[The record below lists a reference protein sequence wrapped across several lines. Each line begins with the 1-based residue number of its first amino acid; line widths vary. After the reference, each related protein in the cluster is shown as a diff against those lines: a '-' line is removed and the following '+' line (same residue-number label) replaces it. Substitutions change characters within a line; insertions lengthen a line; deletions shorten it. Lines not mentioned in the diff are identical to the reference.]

1 MMKRRRKFKF
11 LGTKGFTLVE
21 VMVAA
26 GLLGVLSVAVTQIMG
41 NINRGTKKVRQDFE
55 VNSFKNRISTL
66 MLSQEVCSATL
77 SGLEVTDAPGGTAVP
92 FIKKL
97 PADTIGDA
105 VFKPND
111 VVGEAGSAFTIQNM
125 NIVGYCNEA
134 DGTAFSQNGCGA
146 DVNLYGAVNY
156 IDVNGDPVTQR
167 SGVVS
172 LRINLRKSNKQG
184 GLTEEQKDAIKK
196 SSFGGL
202 NTVTSIKLNVI
213 TDVNNEIIKC
223 FGDKLD
229 YAQAACSAMGGTYFK
244 DEGLC
249 RNFVFRNDRS
259 IESEVV
265 DNPDKGNSQGYE
277 RFSLNVDGPTRL
289 YGTGYNA
296 GVSEPARGGVVISV
310 DNTSLP
316 TPTDAGSLWV
326 EKNLHLGAAT
336 TDNPTIN
343 ITGAVSADLNY
354 LAPATNINTN
364 GTINETF
371 GGSKTTNITGDD
383 LNTVTGNISNDAAG
397 FITNES
403 GGKNTITSS
412 AGEVEVNAAGV
423 VDVNG
428 SAGMT
433 VDITGEINT
442 NASTDINTNASANI
456 NTTSAGTHTLT
467 GQNVNINGV
476 NTVRLQRDGVNA
488 AYLDAGGHLISNFT
502 YSQIGDYGANNS
514 RFVTKEWVYRTLATS
529 FGADERKAILQ
540 HLLNDAGTA
549 QDKYTS
555 IRDAILAYRS
565 FGTVTTGSGYTLC
578 GSGQVVRGAK
588 TIGTQIS
595 LYCVNDSNDKCNYS
609 NSCTSVCIGSVCKS
623 SWPVPSVVSCANSG
637 LDFQYIHTN
646 VNPSNSTAGTAVE
659 AYYQCPSTKPIVK
672 GFYRQRIYLAS
683 GNHAY
688 RTRFIC
694 CGLQ

>member
-1 MMKRRRKFKF
+1 MMKRQRKFKF

-26 GLLGVLSVAVTQIMG
+26 GLLGVLSVAVTQIMS

-55 VNSFKNRISTL
+55 ANSFKNRLATL
-66 MLSQEVCSATL
+66 MLSEDNCTETL
-77 SGLEVTDAPGGTAVP
+77 GGLAVDAAPGTPVLAG
-92 FIKKL
+92 IKKVGAVN
-97 PADTIGDA
+97 PTFNIDDQIGNA
-105 VFKPND
+105 
-111 VVGEAGSAFTIQNM
+111 GEALTIRD
-125 NIVGYCNEA
+125 IRIFGYCNDTNPA
-134 DGTAFSQNGCGA
+134 TYTNHTCGA
-146 DVNLYGAVNY
+146 DGVSFDTFSYVDG
-156 IDVNGDPVTQR
+156 NGVPQTR
-167 SGVVS
+167 RRGEISLVV
-172 LRINLRKSNKQG
+172 NLRKSG
-184 GLTEEQKDAIKK
+184 RTGALTAEQQDAIQK
-196 SSFGGL
+196 SSFGAL
-202 NTVTSIKLNVI
+202 EMRTSIKLNVVTTTAGVI
-213 TDVNNEIIKC
+213 EKC
-223 FGDKLD
+223 FGDRLD
-229 YAQAACSAMGGTYFK
+229 YAQATCVSMGGTFFE
-244 DEGLC
+244 DDGTC
-249 RNFVFRNDRS
+249 RNFVMKNRNTLPSAAFDAPA
-259 IESEVV
+259 
-265 DNPDKGNSQGYE
+265 NAQQY
-277 RFSLNVDGPTRL
+277 SLNIDGPTRF
-289 YGTGYNA
+289 YGTKYDDAAAIANT
-296 GVSEPARGGVVISV
+296 GGVVISV
-310 DNTSLP
+310 NAGSMAQ
-316 TPTDAGSLWV
+316 PTDAGSLWV